1 MQDTMQDTMH
11 DTMQVKNEI
20 KELILI
26 LSGDMTRTELQER
39 LNLRNRDHFRR
50 MYINA
55 ALDEGWIEQTMPD
68 KPTSKYQ
75 KYRLTEKGKK
85 AKEQWKK

>member
-1 MQDTMQDTMH
+1 
-11 DTMQVKNEI
+11 
-20 KELILI
+20 
-26 LSGDMTRTELQER
+26 
-39 LNLRNRDHFRR
+39 

-85 AKEQWKK
+85 AKEQLRK